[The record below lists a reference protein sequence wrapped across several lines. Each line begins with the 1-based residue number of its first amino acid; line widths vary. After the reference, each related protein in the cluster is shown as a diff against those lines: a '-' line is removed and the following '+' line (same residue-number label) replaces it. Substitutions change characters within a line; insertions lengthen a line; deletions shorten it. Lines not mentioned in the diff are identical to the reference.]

1 MSETRKEEAAQASLS
16 LDVAKKRLRAAG
28 EVLRRYGVA
37 SISIFGSVARGEARP
52 DSDVD
57 VLVEFAAPIGLFS
70 VLRLERE
77 LEGILGHRVDV
88 VTPAALKPQLRDRIL
103 EEAVRA
109 A

>member
-1 MSETRKEEAAQASLS
+1 MSLEVAMDRLLAA
-16 LDVAKKRLRAAG
+16 RG
-28 EVLRRYGVA
+28 VLQRYGVA
-37 SISIFGSVARGEARP
+37 TISIFGSVARGEARP

-57 VLVEFAAPIGLFS
+57 VLVEFSRPIGLFS

-77 LEGILGHRVDV
+77 LEGFLGHRVDV
-88 VTPAALKPQLRDRIL
+88 VTPAGLRPQLRDQIL